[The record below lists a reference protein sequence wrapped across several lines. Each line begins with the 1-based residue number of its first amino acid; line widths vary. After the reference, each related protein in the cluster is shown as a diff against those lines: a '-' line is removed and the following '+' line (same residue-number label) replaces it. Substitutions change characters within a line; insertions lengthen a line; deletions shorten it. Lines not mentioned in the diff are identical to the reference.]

1 MTHRLHAAAAAAL
14 AAPLAAL
21 AETTGAPPAPISAG
35 SALQV
40 VLALAVVLA
49 AIAAAAWLVRRVSV
63 RPGIAGDALRMVG
76 GIAVGQRERVVVI
89 DVDGTWLILGVAP
102 GRVNALHSMPRPPR
116 AAHADAN
123 PSTPPAFA
131 AWLKQTLAR
140 RQNG

>member
-1 MTHRLHAAAAAAL
+1 MTNRLHAAAAAAL

-21 AETTGAPPAPISAG
+21 AETTGAPPAVSAG

-49 AIAAAAWLVRRVSV
+49 AIAAAAWLVRRLSV

-89 DVDGTWLILGVAP
+89 DVDGTWLIVGVAP
-102 GRVNALHSMPRPPR
+102 GRVNALHSMPRPPH